1 MAGNTANI
9 IKFFSNKFLMIW
21 RLICY
26 YWSYFFQVLASFISP
41 LGVTIN
47 HEATIDDISL
57 DVSDE
62 DITNVLPSLPEIL
75 LNSCLIP
82 TLASYL
88 RNDSGIQGGGGLT
101 YII

>member
-1 MAGNTANI
+1 M
-9 IKFFSNKFLMIW
+9 
-21 RLICY
+21 
-26 YWSYFFQVLASFISP
+26 
-41 LGVTIN
+41 TIN

-88 RNDSGIQGGGGLT
+88 RNDSGIQGRRGGGGVT
-101 YII
+101 YTI

>member
-1 MAGNTANI
+1 M
-9 IKFFSNKFLMIW
+9 
-21 RLICY
+21 
-26 YWSYFFQVLASFISP
+26 
-41 LGVTIN
+41 TIN

-88 RNDSGIQGGGGLT
+88 RNDSGIQGRRGGGVYLHHL
-101 YII
+101 I